1 MKRYVAELIATYFM
15 VFCGTGAIIIDQET
29 GGTVTQVGIAISFGV
44 IITVMIFAYGR
55 ISGAHMNPSVT
66 LTLVLLHLHPKKD
79 LAPYIVVQIIGG
91 ILASLTLL
99 LLFPNNAFLGSTNP
113 SGTWSQSFVLEFIL
127 TLLLML
133 VILFTSQGRRIEQYF
148 APFAIGLTVLLEAQF
163 AGPICGASMNPARSI
178 APAIVS
184 GSVENLWIYIVA
196 TTAGALIAGIYWKW
210 QTKES
215 RKQVKM

>member
-1 MKRYVAELIATYFM
+1 MKRYVAELIATYFL

-44 IITVMIFAYGR
+44 IVTVMIFAYGR
-55 ISGAHMNPSVT
+55 ISGAHMNPAVT
-66 LTLVLLHLHPKKD
+66 LTLVLLKLHPKKE
-79 LAPYIVVQIIGG
+79 LFPYMLTQTIGA

-99 LLFPNNAFLGSTNP
+99 ALFPANEFLGSTNP
-113 SGTWSQSFVLEFIL
+113 SGSWWQSFILEFIL

-184 GSVENLWIYIVA
+184 GHVDNLWIYVLS
-196 TTAGALIAGIYWKW
+196 TTLGALVAGMYWKW
-210 QTKES
+210 QTKP
-215 RKQVKM
+215 

>member
-1 MKRYVAELIATYFM
+1 MKRYVAELIATYFL

-44 IITVMIFAYGR
+44 VVTVMIFAYGR
-55 ISGAHMNPSVT
+55 ISGAHMNPAVT
-66 LTLVLLHLHPKKD
+66 LTLVLLKLHPKKE
-79 LAPYIVVQIIGG
+79 LFPYMLTQIVGAL
-91 ILASLTLL
+91 LASFTLL
-99 LLFPNNAFLGSTNP
+99 ILFPNNVLLGSTNP
-113 SGTWSQSFVLEFIL
+113 SGSWWQSFVLEFIL

-178 APAIVS
+178 APAIAS
-184 GSVENLWIYIVA
+184 GQINNLWIYILA
-196 TTAGALIAGIYWKW
+196 TTFGAIAAGVYWKW
-210 QTKES
+210 QTKP
-215 RKQVKM
+215 